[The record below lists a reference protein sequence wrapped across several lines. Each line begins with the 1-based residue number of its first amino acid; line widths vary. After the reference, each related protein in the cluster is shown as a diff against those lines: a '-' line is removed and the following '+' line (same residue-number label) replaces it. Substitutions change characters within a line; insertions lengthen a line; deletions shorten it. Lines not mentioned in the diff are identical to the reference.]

1 MPSAGFWIQH
11 WEGGGAPEGMGVSWS
26 IIACSAWLM
35 AGWEVDD
42 AIEQV
47 EGYMNFYL
55 QGQGDDHIL
64 VPALERG

>member
-1 MPSAGFWIQH
+1 
-11 WEGGGAPEGMGVSWS
+11 
-26 IIACSAWLM
+26 M

-47 EGYMNFYL
+47 EGNMNSYL
-55 QGQGDDHIL
+55 QGQGDYHVL

>member
-1 MPSAGFWIQH
+1 
-11 WEGGGAPEGMGVSWS
+11 
-26 IIACSAWLM
+26 M